1 MMNSNLPLVCPDHLT
16 PLKVGPGSLFCLSG
30 CSFAILRNVPR
41 FTSDE
46 YSEAFGYQWK
56 RFRKTQ
62 LDSYSGT
69 HASRARVKQ
78 VCGIKLW
85 EELKGKSVLEVGC
98 GAGRFTEILLE
109 SGSTVYSVDLSQAVD
124 VNVENFPSSP
134 KHLVMQADV
143 ARLPLLPNS
152 FDVVFCLGVIQHTP
166 NPEITIENL
175 AKFLKPGGWLL
186 IDHYAKSLS
195 WNIRT
200 APFARA
206 ILKRLS
212 PERAFYISFK
222 LYSWAKPFYGLST
235 NRAFRK
241 ILNIIFPIVYFED
254 EVPDLP
260 LELRDEWS
268 LLDTYDSLTDW
279 YKHRRRPSDIHK
291 TLIALNLSN
300 IECFTGGNGIV
311 ARAQR
316 PN

>member
-1 MMNSNLPLVCPDHLT
+1 MNSNLPLVCPEHLT
-16 PLKVGPGSLFCLSG
+16 PLKVGPESLLCLSG

-69 HASRARVKQ
+69 NASRARVKQ

-85 EELKGKSVLEVGC
+85 EELKDKSILEVGC

-124 VNVENFPSSP
+124 VNVENFPLSP

-166 NPEITIENL
+166 NPEITIEHL

-186 IDHYAKSLS
+186 IDHYAKSLA
-195 WNIRT
+195 WNLRT

-212 PERAFYISFK
+212 PEKAFNISCK
-222 LYSWAKPFYGLST
+222 LYSWAKPFYNLSP
-235 NRAFRK
+235 NRIYRK
-241 ILNIIFPIVYFED
+241 LLNIIFPVVFFGD

-260 LELRDEWS
+260 VGLRDEWS

-279 YKHRRRPSDIHK
+279 YKHRRHPSEIRK
-291 TLIALNLSN
+291 TLVALNLLY
-300 IECFTGGNGIV
+300 IECFTGGNGVV

>member
-1 MMNSNLPLVCPDHLT
+1 MNSNLSLVCPEHVT
-16 PLKVGPGSLFCLSG
+16 PLKVGPKSLLCSSG
-30 CSFAILRNVPR
+30 CSFAILRNIPR

-69 HASRARVKQ
+69 HASRQRIEQ

-85 EELKGKSVLEVGC
+85 GELKDKSILEVGC

-109 SGSTVYSVDLSQAVD
+109 TGATVYSVDLSQAVE
-124 VNVENFPSSP
+124 VNVENFPLSP
-134 KHLVMQADV
+134 KHLVVQADV
-143 ARLPLLPNS
+143 ARLPWHPNS
-152 FDVVFCLGVIQHTP
+152 FDIVFCLGVIQHTP
-166 NPEITIENL
+166 NPEITIEHL
-175 AKFLKPGGWLL
+175 VKFLKPGGWLL

-212 PERAFYISFK
+212 PEKAFDVSSK
-222 LYSWAKPFYGLST
+222 LYSWGKRFYSFST
-235 NRAFRK
+235 NRVYRK
-241 ILNIIFPIVYFED
+241 ILNTVFPIVYFGD

-260 LELRDEWS
+260 MELRDEWG

-279 YKHRRRPSDIHK
+279 YKHRRRPSDIYK
-291 TLIALNLSN
+291 TLFSLNLLN
-300 IECFTGGNGIV
+300 IECFAGGNGIV
-311 ARAQR
+311 ARAQKSK
-316 PN
+316 

>member
-1 MMNSNLPLVCPDHLT
+1 MNSNLPLVCPEHLT
-16 PLKVGPGSLFCLSG
+16 PLKVSPESLFCLSG
-30 CSFAILRNVPR
+30 CSFAVLRTVPR

-46 YSEAFGYQWK
+46 YSEAFGFQWK

-69 HASRARVKQ
+69 HASRVRVEQ
-78 VCGIKLW
+78 VCGVQTLRGL
-85 EELKGKSVLEVGC
+85 EDKSILEVGC

-109 SGSTVYSVDLSQAVD
+109 SGATVYSVDLSQAVD

-134 KHLVMQADV
+134 KHLVVQADA
-143 ARLPLLPNS
+143 ARLPFLPNS

-166 NPEITIENL
+166 NPENTIADL
-175 AKFLKPGGWLL
+175 VKFLKPGGWLL
-186 IDHYAKSLS
+186 IDHYGKSLA
-195 WNIRT
+195 WNFRT

-212 PERAFYISFK
+212 PEKAFDISCK
-222 LYSWAKPFYGLST
+222 LYLWAKLFYGLSP
-235 NRAFRK
+235 NRVYRK
-241 ILNIIFPIVYFED
+241 LLNIIFPIVFFGD
-254 EVPDLP
+254 EIPDLP
-260 LELRDEWS
+260 VGLRDEWS

-279 YKHRRRPSDIHK
+279 YKHRRRPSDIRK
-291 TLIALNLSN
+291 TLVALNLLN
-300 IECFTGGNGIV
+300 IECFRGGNGVV